1 MKLIAAT
8 SFFSANAA
16 VVLEGSDKIVT
27 TNHEISKMVVMDS
40 GMMAFIDGNGSLNT
54 FNNNGAEQRIVDNFE
69 SILSHGDQLIAA
81 SNRHL
86 HFFVGRL
93 GEFKFL
99 KKIKIIAAADEQGAN
114 EIVYLATNRH
124 AQGQAIVSIDAKG
137 HARVTSLQSN
147 VTVKLE
153 NLAHCEKP
161 HQVAPITEQRR
172 QFMFV
177 CSRSIALVD
186 ISEKKTI
193 KSSGPIHEDKIT
205 QFRCSPVNF
214 NLGCTTSL
222 DKTLKLVD
230 IQKCQVISCL
240 TLEHPLSCAR
250 FISAGSL
257 LVGTLA
263 GTIHECNIET
273 DRITTVTDAIV
284 YPVSDVIQ
292 IDETF
297 EYQTAVM
304 TPDLATPVTPK
315 LNMSTMSTD
324 SDSSCMTPGF
334 MQQLN
339 LRTPLAEKQL
349 ANSPVSR
356 IDHEPRIQSTP
367 ITTKPG
373 LTSTRVFFPSPAKNN
388 AKQSPMAKQAM
399 SPNVPCNVMT
409 SNETNSQILD
419 AIMGLREEMKDLKL
433 TVTQSLDQVKRDVD
447 QIKGD
452 VTLLKKCLVQPALQQ
467 EGPESEHEWSHF
479 TNELR
484 DWHVP
489 EQSNWYGFGFGNEY
503 SHNQFSIANAIF
515 KYGHLSEMRDKIAL
529 LASEAKERIDNR
541 REDENQN
548 RSDIGVLDERLHQV
562 ESAIQRAVNVNGG
575 RLIAKRWQGPS
586 IE

>member
-1 MKLIAAT
+1 M
-8 SFFSANAA
+8 
-16 VVLEGSDKIVT
+16 G
-27 TNHEISKMVVMDS
+27 
-40 GMMAFIDGNGSLNT
+40 
-54 FNNNGAEQRIVDNFE
+54 
-69 SILSHGDQLIAA
+69 
-81 SNRHL
+81 
-86 HFFVGRL
+86 
-93 GEFKFL
+93 
-99 KKIKIIAAADEQGAN
+99 IAAADEQGAN
-114 EIVYLATNRH
+114 EIVYLATNRN
-124 AQGQAIVSIDAKG
+124 AQG

-250 FISAGSL
+250 YISAGSL

-349 ANSPVSR
+349 ADSPVSR
-356 IDHEPRIQSTP
+356 IDHEPRVQSTP

-373 LTSTRVFFPSPAKNN
+373 LTSTRVFFPSPVKAKNN
-388 AKQSPMAKQAM
+388 AKHSPMAKQAM
-399 SPNVPCNVMT
+399 TPDD
-409 SNETNSQILD
+409 TNSQILD
-419 AIMGLREEMKDLKL
+419 AIMGLRDEMKALKL
-433 TVTQSLDQVKRDVD
+433 
-447 QIKGD
+447 
-452 VTLLKKCLVQPALQQ
+452 
-467 EGPESEHEWSHF
+467 
-479 TNELR
+479 
-484 DWHVP
+484 
-489 EQSNWYGFGFGNEY
+489 
-503 SHNQFSIANAIF
+503 
-515 KYGHLSEMRDKIAL
+515 
-529 LASEAKERIDNR
+529 
-541 REDENQN
+541 
-548 RSDIGVLDERLHQV
+548 
-562 ESAIQRAVNVNGG
+562 
-575 RLIAKRWQGPS
+575 
-586 IE
+586 